1 MNVRDKIQTRLD
13 TLEAQ
18 LKAGE
23 HLRSAEGV
31 IAVLMTI
38 ASVSKFW
45 RVMTD
50 EDRDFVNAAKMAVED
65 ELEWK

>member
-1 MNVRDKIQTRLD
+1 MNVRMKIQTRLD

-38 ASVSKFW
+38 GAVSKFW
-45 RVMTD
+45 RAMTD
-50 EDRDFVNAAKMAVED
+50 EERDFVNAAKMAVED
-65 ELEWK
+65 ELKWR

>member
-1 MNVRDKIQTRLD
+1 MKIQTRLEM
-13 TLEAQ
+13 LETQ

-38 ASVSKFW
+38 GAVSKFW
-45 RVMTD
+45 RVLTD
-50 EDRDFVNAAKMAVED
+50 EERDFVNAAKMAVED
-65 ELEWK
+65 GLEWK